1 MAQVKKDDVRAAILK
16 GADALFRERGYS
28 AATLRAVAKR
38 SKVSLANIY
47 VYFESKLEII
57 FALYAPWFMARL
69 ERLEAEALALPAA
82 DDRLRLIIA
91 ALWRDMPTEDGGM
104 AVNLMQALSAALPDD
119 RYDPSLI
126 EWAEEKIA
134 RLLGTC
140 VPADR
145 DMPPADL
152 QEVAHVLFMAF
163 DGFTISRRLHAAGGC
178 TDATIDAV
186 CRLIA
191 PKVTAASTANKGRSA
206 ESRTTARARRR
217 S

>member
-69 ERLEAEALALPAA
+69 ERLEAEALALPDAH
-82 DDRLRLIIA
+82 DRLRLIIA
-91 ALWRDMPTEDGGM
+91 ALWRDLPTEDGGM
-104 AVNLMQALSAALPDD
+104 AVSLMQALSSARPDD
-119 RYDPSLI
+119 HYDPSLI
-126 EWAEEKIA
+126 KWAEDKIA
-134 RLLGTC
+134 HLLGTC
-140 VPADR
+140 VPPDR
-145 DMPPADL
+145 DLPPAAL

-163 DGFTISRRLHAAGGC
+163 DGFTINQRLHADGAC

-191 PKVTAASTANKGRSA
+191 PRTVAVAANKAPSV
-206 ESRTTARARRR
+206 ESPATARARRR
-217 S
+217 T